1 MNNDLAQPACR
12 IQSPTE
18 SLPDTNSSG
27 RALHQVEGT
36 RQNEQTVAHAPE
48 LCGDSAV
55 FVSDD
60 VLHVVYQDVVGPV
73 TSPISGG
80 SRDNSIYLPP
90 LQRRRH
96 SSDVQSADYDHVSGA
111 ITPDDEESNVNF
123 RQRLQAWAVE
133 SRCSHAAVTS
143 LLTRMRAV
151 LSLPRKDHRGT
162 RTWSEP
168 ARMRHAL
175 GTLDEEK
182 EEDSGMFSMVRGMNR
197 TPTNARELSPDQQ
210 RVDRVELTPVHQRAG
225 RRLRGDSP
233 ETRMR
238 AVLSLPRKDH
248 RGTRTWSE
256 PARMRHALG
265 TLDEEKEEDSGMFSM
280 VFD

>member
-1 MNNDLAQPACR
+1 MAESSERLFRRERKRRVDASVQLASMNNDLAQPACR
-12 IQSPTE
+12 IQSQIG

-73 TSPISGG
+73 SSPISGG

-96 SSDVQSADYDHVSGA
+96 SSDVQSADYDHISGA
-111 ITPDDEESNVNF
+111 ITSDDEESNVNF

-143 LLTRMRAV
+143 LLSVLRSHTCFVSLPSTARTLLQTPGRVLNIRELAGGKFRHFGLEAGLRQTLLDCTHLPDE
-151 LSLPRKDHRGT
+151 LSLCFSIDGLPLVPSKRPSPAIST
-162 RTWSEP
+162 VSFTVFILP
-168 ARMRHAL
+168 ARVNTCIIIKAFH
-175 GTLDEEK
+175 
-182 EEDSGMFSMVRGMNR
+182 
-197 TPTNARELSPDQQ
+197 
-210 RVDRVELTPVHQRAG
+210 
-225 RRLRGDSP
+225 
-233 ETRMR
+233 
-238 AVLSLPRKDH
+238 
-248 RGTRTWSE
+248 
-256 PARMRHALG
+256 
-265 TLDEEKEEDSGMFSM
+265 
-280 VFD
+280 